1 MLHKNQEFSW
11 KSFPHVFKAIR
22 LLEKKLEPKNDFF
35 VLRKKVCFFC
45 GVGFPIAKQEKTSC
59 FYPFLKHRF
68 DMGKTKILK
77 NHVFTTYI
85 FNYIWTFLV
94 KIKSVCS
101 MVILEFSVLYILPM
115 LWTIK
120 IHVLEPKF
128 YKKSSFWSKKDI
140 FLAQITIGNRF
151 FCLYLL

>member
-1 MLHKNQEFSW
+1 MVKWDIFD
-11 KSFPHVFKAIR
+11 SFF
-22 LLEKKLEPKNDFF
+22 
-35 VLRKKVCFFC
+35 
-45 GVGFPIAKQEKTSC
+45 
-59 FYPFLKHRF
+59 KHRF

-77 NHVFTTYI
+77 NHIFTTCI

-128 YKKSSFWSKKDI
+128 YRKSSFWSKKDI

-151 FCLYLL
+151 FPLSSLIMVLWTSKCHFWKVEKVTKNQILSGKTMTF